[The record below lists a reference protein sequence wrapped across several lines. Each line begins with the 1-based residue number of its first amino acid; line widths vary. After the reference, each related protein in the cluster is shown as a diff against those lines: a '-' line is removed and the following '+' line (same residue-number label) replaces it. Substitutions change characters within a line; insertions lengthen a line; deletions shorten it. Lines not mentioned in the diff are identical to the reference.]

1 MIDFFSCFQPYHR
14 SFPPNTYPAP
24 PPAYFHFLHSRFSCF
39 LSHTSALVFFSPGL
53 LYPAALSSFCA
64 ALFLCYHF
72 LLCVISFSIFPPAA
86 SLQFLTH
93 ILLSFFHPLSFLN
106 SLLYLNNLYSSAD
119 CRLQIFFLT

>member
-72 LLCVISFSIFPPAA
+72 LLCVISFSIFPPLR
-86 SLQFLTH
+86 SSCLSCCFSPISH
-93 ILLSFFHPLSFLN
+93 SYPSFFFSSSFFPQLIALFEQ
-106 SLLYLNNLYSSAD
+106 SIFL
-119 CRLQIFFLT
+119 CRL